1 LNIVVPIEVGK
12 EQRRGRLVSYQLQLA
27 TLLDSIDTAKMN
39 VNMASTLKSA
49 KDVLQELNSGVAVDD
64 IEEVMDDLN
73 QLTEETNEAS
83 RAIGDDYN
91 VGLRETDDE
100 LMAELDKMIGNV
112 SISDNKPVQ
121 VTSTQKIIEMPLPT
135 VPQHR
140 STEEKTRVP
149 LSG

>member
-49 KDVLQELNSGVAVDD
+49 KDVLEQLNSGVAVDD

-73 QLTEETNEAS
+73 QLQ
-83 RAIGDDYN
+83 RRQMRR
-91 VGLRETDDE
+91 VE
-100 LMAELDKMIGNV
+100 LLVTITT
-112 SISDNKPVQ
+112 SDCGKLT
-121 VTSTQKIIEMPLPT
+121 TS
-135 VPQHR
+135 
-140 STEEKTRVP
+140 
-149 LSG
+149 